1 MYRIRE
7 YPSIMRKQY
16 SLPYDDYPALLHEGE
31 RVLTA
36 SQARAQ
42 DGGQG
47 GLPPI
52 QLTITGNSFTGT
64 PEDMAFELAQIIL
77 QRLTEAGIA
86 AAPK

>member
-36 SQARAQ
+36 AEARAQ
-42 DGGQG
+42 DAGNVQP
-47 GLPPI
+47 LAI
-52 QLTITGNSFTGT
+52 TITGNSFTGT
-64 PEDMAFELAQIIL
+64 PEDMAYELAQIIL